1 VAGIVYMVGSTL
13 LQLAVGLWMA
23 LVLNRI
29 TRGQKLLTA
38 VVFTAYL
45 IPTIIVSLVAMRVFD
60 PSGGVFQMIG
70 AEWLGLW
77 GGREAPLGSRDWA
90 MRLLILIGTW
100 KFAVFVTIF
109 TLAQLRAIP
118 DRFYEAAKICGA
130 NRWQMFRDITLP
142 RLMGIVLVV
151 VLLRSVFMFN
161 KFDIIWQL
169 TEGGPGNATT
179 TLPVLLLQNR
189 LHGPGLR
196 ARQRD
201 LRRHVPVPAGVG
213 DHLLQTIQPQRGGGD
228 DNMSQSEPP
237 GGVFGLSYDGETRVS
252 EALKLVST
260 AIIVLVGAWPIYWMT
275 QLAFTQYETVESA
288 VTVFPTPDIFTF
300 DNFNVLTDPEM
311 YTYMFN
317 TVVVAIGTIVT
328 VVLVSLIAGYG
339 LARLEF
345 PRRRTSRGSS

>member
-1 VAGIVYMVGSTL
+1 MASETGKSIRPGRAYIPWDDLPVQRETVAGVATVLPVVVLYLLIAVLPIAFAFWASLHNIHTLNPEWQWAGFSNYREVLNISTFWGSLWRGIVYMVGSTL

-60 PSGGVFQMIG
+60 PAGGVFQMMG
-70 AEWLGLW
+70 TEWFGLW
-77 GGREAPLGSRDWA
+77 GAQEAPLGSRGWA
-90 MRLLILIGTW
+90 MQLLILIGTW

-142 RLMGIVLVV
+142 RLMGIVTVV

-179 TLPVLLLQNR
+179 TLPVL
-189 LHGPGLR
+189 
-196 ARQRD
+196 A
-201 LRRHVPVPAGVG
+201 
-213 DHLLQTIQPQRGGGD
+213 
-228 DNMSQSEPP
+228 
-237 GGVFGLSYDGETRVS
+237 Y
-252 EALKLVST
+252 K
-260 AIIVLVGAWPIYWMT
+260 
-275 QLAFTQYETVESA
+275 TV
-288 VTVFPTPDIFTF
+288 
-300 DNFNVLTDPEM
+300 
-311 YTYMFN
+311 YTEQ
-317 TVVVAIGTIVT
+317 A
-328 VVLVSLIAGYG
+328 YG
-339 LARLEF
+339 LANAISVVMFLFLLASAIIYFKLFNPSEEVE
-345 PRRRTSRGSS
+345 TTT

>member
-1 VAGIVYMVGSTL
+1 MVGSTL
-13 LQLAVGLWMA
+13 LQLGVGLWMA

-38 VVFTAYL
+38 VVFTAYV

-179 TLPVLLLQNR
+179 TLPVL
-189 LHGPGLR
+189 
-196 ARQRD
+196 A
-201 LRRHVPVPAGVG
+201 
-213 DHLLQTIQPQRGGGD
+213 
-228 DNMSQSEPP
+228 
-237 GGVFGLSYDGETRVS
+237 Y
-252 EALKLVST
+252 K
-260 AIIVLVGAWPIYWMT
+260 
-275 QLAFTQYETVESA
+275 TVY
-288 VTVFPTPDIFTF
+288 
-300 DNFNVLTDPEM
+300 TDQ
-311 YTYMFN
+311 
-317 TVVVAIGTIVT
+317 A
-328 VVLVSLIAGYG
+328 YG
-339 LARLEF
+339 LANAISVVMFLFLLASAIIYFKLFNPSEEVE
-345 PRRRTSRGSS
+345 TTT